1 MKRLVLLSIC
11 ILGLINF
18 SYAQVKNTAS
28 NKKNNAVQ
36 SSNITTQQEKDLVV
50 CFTKAKLTEN
60 QQKLSRLIIKEA
72 VQQEKLISTNVSIS
86 DELKKINIKEIHEVK
101 NDRLKEVMSESQYKI
116 FEAAAKTKQ

>member
-11 ILGLINF
+11 IIGLINF
-18 SYAQVKNTAS
+18 SDAQVKNTAS
-28 NKKNNAVQ
+28 NKTNNAVQ

-86 DELKKINIKEIHEVK
+86 DELKKINIKEIHEIK
-101 NDRLKEVMSESQYKI
+101 NTD
-116 FEAAAKTKQ
+116 

>member
-18 SYAQVKNTAS
+18 SDAQVKNTAS

-116 FEAAAKTKQ
+116 FEAAAKSK

>member
-18 SYAQVKNTAS
+18 SDAQAKNTAS